1 MFIPGGM
8 AFFSQVFSLA
18 STLFMIWM
26 LVDCIRNHKVSNKGG
41 WIFFILFTQIIGATV
56 YFFTRGPWSQ
66 IRQTLFPA
74 RTFSGSQTPHT
85 QDYQAAPLSQTERG
99 EPFAEYTQGY
109 QARKSA
115 ISHEYPPISEAET
128 LPPEYEQSLV
138 VYPEMPSMQQHQE

>member
-8 AFFSQVFSLA
+8 AFFSPLFSLA

-26 LVDCIRNHKVSNKGG
+26 LVDCIRNHKVRNKGS
-41 WIFFILFTQIIGATV
+41 WISFILFTQIIGASV
-56 YFFTRGPWSQ
+56 YFFTCGPWSQ

-85 QDYQAAPLSQTERG
+85 QDYQAAPLSQTEH
-99 EPFAEYTQGY
+99 ETFAEYTQGY

-115 ISHEYPPISEAET
+115 SSHEYSPVPEAET

-138 VYPEMPSMQQHQE
+138 NYPEMPPMQQHQE